1 MATRWNEWVID
12 WAEERGITYGCA
24 LTKKQCSIDY
34 HKEYP
39 KPIGKRELKRRE
51 KAEAEKKAK
60 QLEAKRAY
68 NRDRSKRVYAEKR
81 EAKAMAKEDKPVEGS
96 GILENIR
103 MRLTEVGEKGRKL
116 AKQTKKAVALGAN
129 EAIGMANQAVD
140 AVGKYARVVA
150 YGRKDYPPKVREI
163 LAKYGDDVITSF
175 TLKRTPV
182 EKVLTGVLSAVSG
195 GEFGKRLANAPFDD
209 VFHLFLEMKT
219 AGGKRIAFEK
229 NEVINAELDPPK
241 RDKEESRT
249 ISPAPSDIPLSTLL
263 DNAKRM
269 MGKRY
274 FTYSAKDNNCQDF
287 IVAILKS
294 NGIGTEE
301 DIKWVK
307 QDNKELFRDLPYLR
321 KFANTLT
328 DLGAKVNEIT
338 QGAGVSD
345 TDLKSSSKKK
355 VSTNTIQ
362 KMPKFAKGSQEAKD
376 FMASIR
382 GRKKGGSVAI
392 HPPSENPFQGPRPR
406 PPYDEADN
414 AGTMEG
420 SGVRCPHCETTMRGG
435 KIDIGKAFRD
445 FGKKIIGK
453 KATKSI
459 EKFGKDAGKYI
470 TSKKGG
476 LATDLIDY
484 GVPAATAAILGGV
497 GGLAGGPLGGVAG
510 SAAGSK
516 LGKEIIAKELH
527 KATGAGV
534 RKGRFVKGSQEAKDY
549 MRMLREKRMK

>member
-12 WAEERGITYGCA
+12 WAEERNMTYGCA

-81 EAKAMAKEDKPVEGS
+81 ETKAMAKEDIEGS

-103 MRLTEVGEKGRKL
+103 LRLTEVGEKGRKL
-116 AKQTKKAVALGAN
+116 ANQTKKAIVLG
-129 EAIGMANQAVD
+129 ANQAVD
-140 AVGKYARVVA
+140 AVGKYTRVVA

-182 EKVLTGVLSAVSG
+182 EKVLTSILSAVSG
-195 GEFGKRLANAPFDD
+195 GEFGRRLANAPFDD
-209 VFHLFLEMKT
+209 VFHLFLEMRT
-219 AGGKRIAFEK
+219 ASGKRIAFEK

-269 MGKRY
+269 MGKKY

-287 IVAILKS
+287 IVAIMKS

-301 DIKWVK
+301 DIKFVK

-328 DLGAKVNEIT
+328 DLGAKVDEIT
-338 QGAGVSD
+338 QGAGYN
-345 TDLKSSSKKK
+345 KK

-362 KMPKFAKGSQEAKD
+362 NMPKFANE
-376 FMASIR
+376 IR
-382 GRKKGGSVAI
+382 RGGSVAI
-392 HPPSENPFQGPRPR
+392 HPPSENPFAGVRPR

-414 AGTMEG
+414 AGDMEG
-420 SGVRCPHCETTMRGG
+420 GAIYCPHCETSMRGG

-445 FGKKIIGK
+445 FGRKVIGK
-453 KATKSI
+453 KATKKV
-459 EKFGKDAGKYI
+459 EDFGKKAGKYI

-549 MRMLREKRMK
+549 MRMLREKRIK

>member
-12 WAEERGITYGCA
+12 WAEEKGMTYGCA

-51 KAEAEKKAK
+51 KAEAEKKAR

-68 NRDRSKRVYAEKR
+68 NRDRSKRIYAEKR
-81 EAKAMAKEDKPVEGS
+81 EAKEMAKEDIAGS

-103 MRLTEVGEKGRKL
+103 MRLNEVGDTGRKI
-116 AKQTKKAVALGAN
+116 AKQTKTAVALGAN
-129 EAIGMANQAVD
+129 EAIGMLKDTAT
-140 AVGKYARVVA
+140 AVGKYGRTVA
-150 YGRKDYPPKVREI
+150 YGRKNYPPKVRDI

-182 EKVLTGVLSAVSG
+182 EKVLTSVLSAVSG

-219 AGGKRIAFEK
+219 ASGKRIAFEK

-249 ISPAPSDIPLSTLL
+249 ISPAPMNIPLNTLL

-269 MGKRY
+269 MGKKF

-287 IVAILKS
+287 IVAIMKS
-294 NGIGTEE
+294 NRIGTEE

-338 QGAGVSD
+338 QGAGISD
-345 TDLKSSSKKK
+345 TELKSSSNKK

-362 KMPKFAKGSQEAKD
+362 NMPHFAKGSQEAKD

-382 GRKKGGSVAI
+382 GRKRGGSIAI
-392 HPPSENPFQGPRPR
+392 HPPMGSVEYSTPI
-406 PPYDEADN
+406 YDEADN
-414 AGTMEG
+414 AGDMEG
-420 SGVRCPHCETTMRGG
+420 GAIRCPHCETTMRGG

-453 KATKSI
+453 KATRKI
-459 EKFGKDAGKYI
+459 EDFGKKAGKYI
-470 TSKKGG
+470 TAKKGG

-484 GVPAATAAILGGV
+484 GVPAATAAIVGGI

-534 RKGRFVKGSQEAKDY
+534 RRGRFVKGSQEAKDY